1 MGIVGT
7 PPQKKK
13 KQKKQKKQNKTKINK
28 NFAYILGKVHMC
40 LRKVKFLLFR
50 FNIQSFELIIQHSH
64 PSLYSTKTFYHWY
77 ISDRYG

>member
-1 MGIVGT
+1 M
-7 PPQKKK
+7 KKGGGGGLPHFFITLYF
-13 KQKKQKKQNKTKINK
+13 N
-28 NFAYILGKVHMC
+28 YILGKVHMC